1 MDSAL
6 VLARTR
12 KWVANFIVGHNFCPF
27 AAKPL
32 QQNKVR
38 FVASEATDQE
48 SLMMDLWQEATHLLD
63 QTAEQLETTILVHP
77 EVLTSF
83 EDYLDFLGAAE
94 LLLEEREW
102 DDELQIASF
111 HPDYLFDGVDP
122 EDNSHYTNRSPY
134 PMLHLLRQDSVSWA
148 VDTHPD
154 IESVP
159 ERNVAWLQAKEKA
172 EIRQKW
178 DEFRTFVPDQSL
190 E

>member
-1 MDSAL
+1 MDSAV
-6 VLARTR
+6 VLERTR
-12 KWVANFIVGHNFCPF
+12 KWVADFIVGHNFCPF
-27 AAKPL
+27 AGTPL
-32 QQNKVR
+32 QQNRVR
-38 FVASEATDQE
+38 FMLSEATDQE
-48 SLMMDLWQEATHLLD
+48 SLMMDLWQEAAHLLD
-63 QTAEQLETTILVHP
+63 QEPAQLETSILVHP
-77 EVLTSF
+77 KVLTDF

-94 LLLEEREW
+94 LLLEERDW

-111 HPDYLFDGVDP
+111 HPDYRFEGVEP
-122 EDNSHYTNRSPY
+122 EDNSHFTNRSPY

-154 IESVP
+154 IESIP
-159 ERNVAWLQAKEKA
+159 ERNVAFLQAQDKA